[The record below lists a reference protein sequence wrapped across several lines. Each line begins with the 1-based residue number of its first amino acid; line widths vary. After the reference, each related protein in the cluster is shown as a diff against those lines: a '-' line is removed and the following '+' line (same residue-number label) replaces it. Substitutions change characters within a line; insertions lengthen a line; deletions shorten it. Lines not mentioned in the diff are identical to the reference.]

1 MVGWNLHH
9 LPSITMDIIPS
20 QSDIISIL
28 SRTGALREGHFEL
41 PGGRHCDRYLQ
52 MPLAMRYYQEAR
64 TLSVALSRRL
74 RSDVEISKHLPRV
87 SIVCPATGGLPVA
100 YGVGEALRAE
110 QIYWAERQADGS
122 MQLRQFMEMHERE
135 KIILVDDILRTGRML
150 KEMIKLIEDH
160 GATVLAL
167 GVIVR
172 QPNADLPDF
181 GSLPIYELAQLG
193 VNYYRDAASCEL
205 CRQGTPALKIVA

>member
-1 MVGWNLHH
+1 
-9 LPSITMDIIPS
+9 MDIIPS
-20 QSDIISIL
+20 QEDVIAIL

-52 MPLAMRYYQEAR
+52 MPLAMRYYQAAK

-74 RSDVEISKHLPRV
+74 RSDVEITKHLPRV

-110 QIYWAERQADGS
+110 QIYWAERQPDGF
-122 MQLRQFMEMHERE
+122 MQLRQFMEVHERE
-135 KIILVDDILRTGRML
+135 KIILVDDILRSGRML
-150 KEMIKLIEDH
+150 KEMIKLIEDR

-167 GVIVR
+167 GVIIS
-172 QPNADLPDF
+172 QPNVDLPDF
-181 GSLPIYELAQLG
+181 GRLPIYSLAQLSLA
-193 VNYYRDAASCEL
+193 YYKDAASCEL
-205 CRQGTPALKIVA
+205 CRSGVPVQKVIA

>member
-1 MVGWNLHH
+1 
-9 LPSITMDIIPS
+9 MDIIPS
-20 QSDIISIL
+20 QEDVISIL
-28 SRTGALREGHFEL
+28 SRSGALREGHFEL
-41 PGGRHCDRYLQ
+41 PSGRHCNRYLQ
-52 MPLAMRYYQEAR
+52 MPLAMRYYQAAK

-74 RSDVEISKHLPRV
+74 RSDVEITKHLPKV

-122 MQLRQFMEMHERE
+122 MQLRQFMEVHERE

-150 KEMIKLIEDH
+150 KQMIKLIEDR

-167 GVIVR
+167 GVIIS
-172 QPNADLPDF
+172 QPNVELPDF
-181 GSLPIYELAQLG
+181 GRLPIYSLAKLN
-193 VNYYRDAASCEL
+193 VDYYKDAASCEL
-205 CRQGTPALKIVA
+205 CKSGAPRQQVIA